1 MKPLPPL
8 TAAQA
13 TSTPGWR
20 SDTMWVPSDLCAALE
35 RQVAELRE
43 EVEGM
48 KGAVQFASDDHARL
62 KDERDEWRLLAE
74 QAADAGTDP
83 VWFRDYER
91 LKKLYSAHAKNHH
104 QPTPNLSQ
112 TNS

>member
-1 MKPLPPL
+1 MSTPLPPL

-43 EVEGM
+43 EIQGM
-48 KGAVQFASDDHARL
+48 KGAVQFASDNHARL

-74 QAADAGTDP
+74 QAQDLIQDHHQG
-83 VWFRDYER
+83 WHSDYER
-91 LKKLYSAHAKNHH
+91 LLKLYPVWK
-104 QPTPNLSQ
+104 
-112 TNS
+112 